1 MESVGDG
8 SVGAIGMSRSR
19 CPVSERVQE
28 LCSSGARVVLVEIVD
43 VGVPRLKS
51 VKV

>member
-8 SVGAIGMSRSR
+8 SVGAIDMSRSR

-28 LCSSGARVVLVEIVD
+28 LYSSGARVVPVEAVD
-43 VGVPRLKS
+43 VGVPLLR
-51 VKV
+51 V

>member
-8 SVGAIGMSRSR
+8 SVGAIDKSRSR

-28 LCSSGARVVLVEIVD
+28 LCSSGARVVLVKAVN
-43 VGVPRLKS
+43 VGVPLLR
-51 VKV
+51 V